1 MRVLLATAFL
11 LLLVGSTLA
20 LDWGRSC
27 GPNEVYKRCVG
38 SSCAEHK
45 CHGRERLV
53 CTNDCVNGC
62 FCAPGFY
69 RKRDGRCVR
78 KSRC

>member
-1 MRVLLATAFL
+1 MKVLRATAFL
-11 LLLVGSTLA
+11 LIIVGSSLA
-20 LDWGRSC
+20 LDWGRTC

-62 FCAPGFY
+62 FCAPGF
-69 RKRDGRCVR
+69 
-78 KSRC
+78 